1 MAQLDMPDE
10 VYNWLVNFFSSHTH
24 CTRYREVS
32 SMSAITASIIQGS
45 SIGPASYVVNT
56 GNLHAITAGNQMV
69 KFADDTYVI
78 IPAANVGSR
87 QAELDNVELWSRAN
101 NLKVNPAK

>member
-1 MAQLDMPDE
+1 
-10 VYNWLVNFFSSHTH
+10 
-24 CTRYREVS
+24 
-32 SMSAITASIIQGS
+32 
-45 SIGPASYVVNT
+45 
-56 GNLHAITAGNQMV
+56 MV

-101 NLKVNPAK
+101 NLKVNPAKYAEIIFVNKRQKLVTQLPPPIQNITRVKVIKILGVTFERSDKVGNA